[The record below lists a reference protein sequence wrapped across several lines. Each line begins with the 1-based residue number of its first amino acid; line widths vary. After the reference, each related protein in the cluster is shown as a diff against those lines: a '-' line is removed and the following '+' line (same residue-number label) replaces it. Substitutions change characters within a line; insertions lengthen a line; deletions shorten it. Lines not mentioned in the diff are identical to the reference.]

1 MFKMKLMMH
10 GAKVIVV
17 TMSWL
22 CFRRQWDNILS
33 FVNIVIGVNLRSR
46 SKGIFPSAYVV
57 DVDYADFDPDGNQ
70 VKRDRYVLQ
79 YLGSV
84 ETSVHKGEQVL
95 CAAVQRIRQI
105 SSIPQPC
112 FLEISDQGLHVTDKG
127 KQDVMNKQHLINVLF
142 A

>member
-1 MFKMKLMMH
+1 M
-10 GAKVIVV
+10 
-17 TMSWL
+17 

-105 SSIPQPC
+105 SSIPHPQPC